1 MGYANALPPSLTP
14 PQHPHPHPH
23 IHTHT
28 HTHTYTHLWGF
39 SRIGV
44 DSTKIIETNHD
55 KKIVPI
61 YNIKREDERML
72 SCVEERNKIDVVGS
86 SNH

>member
-1 MGYANALPPSLTP
+1 MPSLPHSLPPSTP
-14 PQHPHPHPH
+14 TP
-23 IHTHT
+23 THT